1 MIRASSEPRRQG
13 GGGESER
20 RGLETLGT
28 LTIIIE
34 YGHCQGE
41 HWSTLTLTAAT
52 LGRGQCHRQ
61 ARRRCRCRGRSQER
75 GGQVRVT
82 AVSRGHELEVEWL
95 RLRTSCGHQLPAGR
109 TSLAGAH
116 NTHTLSTLA
125 NTTCKS
131 SITGSW

>member
-13 GGGESER
+13 GGGRER
-20 RGLETLGT
+20 ETRTGDTRDTHCYRVWT
-28 LTIIIE
+28 LP
-34 YGHCQGE
+34 GE
-41 HWSTLTLTAAT
+41 HWSTLTTAT
-52 LGRGQCHRQ
+52 LGRGHCHRQ

-131 SITGSW
+131 SIIDSWS